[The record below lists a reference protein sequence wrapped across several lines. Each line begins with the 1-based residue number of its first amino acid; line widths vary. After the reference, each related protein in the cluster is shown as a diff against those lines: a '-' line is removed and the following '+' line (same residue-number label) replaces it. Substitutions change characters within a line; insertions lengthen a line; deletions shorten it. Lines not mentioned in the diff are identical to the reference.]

1 MSVRVS
7 ALNAKLDKCR
17 RDMQEQQRKHEQALR
32 ELRQWYTAE
41 LERLNREKDAAIA
54 QMYWT
59 LREEDRQIAE
69 TAIQRV
75 RDAANQQLLEI
86 QQENERYRRVCE
98 ELNARMIRENETMKQ
113 TLEEYL
119 QKKQQDSTVQKEFA
133 ENLIDIADQVRLDLS
148 ELPLEHFSGEE
159 YQHYCALLEDART
172 NLQNKMYQAAAAV
185 ASNARALLQG
195 LAANLNVKI
204 EEWNRYFS
212 QWAGMCMGASEAL
225 NDATQLKQSSCLGQ
239 FLLTPVEW
247 DYWSKGS
254 YSELRREM
262 DQHLQTIATA
272 QELGIRKYLKRED
285 ALKTQDLRNL
295 IHTAYGYAPRV
306 GVIATTVAAEFR
318 FSDERFDVGGKILK
332 MMEENCYWP
341 VEDPD
346 FPPPDGVTAR
356 KAWYRR
362 YYDELNPDDPIIS
375 YEEETVDSL
384 QYYELKLTYR
394 GRDQIIIRIVPYREN
409 DITVRNDFI
418 LAVELAGAPDADIL
432 RDLQN
437 ANADRVEALLASIFK
452 QPRSVQRLDPTQMS
466 NQTFLLQRGT
476 KPRSTQQ
483 QALIKAASTEP
494 Y

>member
-7 ALNAKLDKCR
+7 TLNAKLDRCR
-17 RDMQEQQRKHEQALR
+17 REMQEQQRRHEQSLR
-32 ELRQWYTAE
+32 ELRQWYAAE

-54 QMYWT
+54 QMYRT

-75 RDAANQQLLEI
+75 RDAANQQMLEI
-86 QQENERYRRVCE
+86 QQENERYRQVCDE
-98 ELNARMIRENETMKQ
+98 INARMIRENEAMKR

-119 QKKQQDSTVQKEFA
+119 QKKKQDNMIQKEFA
-133 ENLIDIADQVRLDLS
+133 EDLIEVAAQVQMDLS
-148 ELPLEHFSGEE
+148 EMPLEHFSGEE

-172 NLQNKMYQAAAAV
+172 NLRNKMYQAAAAV
-185 ASNARALLQG
+185 AANARALLQG

-212 QWAGMCMGASEAL
+212 QWAGMCTGASEAL
-225 NDATQLKQSSCLGQ
+225 NDAMQLKQSSCLGQ

-254 YSELRREM
+254 YSELRQEM
-262 DQHLQTIATA
+262 DQHLQTISTA
-272 QELGIRKYLKRED
+272 QELGIRQYLKRED

-295 IHTAYGYAPRV
+295 IHTAYGYVPRAS
-306 GVIATTVAAEFR
+306 VIAATVAAEFR
-318 FSDERFDVGGKILK
+318 FSDERFDVGRKIQE
-332 MMEENCYWP
+332 MMEKNCYWP

-346 FPPPDGVTAR
+346 FPAPDGLTAR

-375 YEEETVDSL
+375 YEEETADSL
-384 QYYELKLTYR
+384 QYYELKMTYR
-394 GRDQIIIRIVPYREN
+394 GGDRVIIRIVPHRDN
-409 DITVRNDFI
+409 DITIRNDFI

-432 RDLQN
+432 GDLQN
-437 ANADRVEALLASIFK
+437 ANASRVEALLASIFG
-452 QPRSVQRLDPTQMS
+452 QPRLVQCLDPAQMS
-466 NQTFLLQRGT
+466 HQTFLLQRGT
-476 KPRSTQQ
+476 KSRLNQQ
-483 QALIKAASTEP
+483 QALIQAAAGTP